1 MELLMRDV
9 FPYLVLISIG
19 TGFVYMYAM
28 AAASP
33 FINLCLD

>member
-1 MELLMRDV
+1 MQDV

-33 FINLCLD
+33 FINLVPPD